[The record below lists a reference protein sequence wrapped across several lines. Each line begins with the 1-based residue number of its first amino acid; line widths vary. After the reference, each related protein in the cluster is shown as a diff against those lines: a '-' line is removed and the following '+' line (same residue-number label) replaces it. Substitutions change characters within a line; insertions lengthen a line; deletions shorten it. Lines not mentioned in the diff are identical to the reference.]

1 MKKIVIFG
9 APGSGKGTMAEFI
22 RDAWQIP
29 WISTGEIF
37 RHEMKEKTELGVK
50 ISESMDRGE
59 LVADE
64 VVNEIV
70 RLRLAQADAQRG
82 FILDGY
88 PRDLAQAQYLT
99 SIIDLDVALF
109 IKCTDVVVAGR
120 MAARRTCPNCGEI
133 FNVIVKPPKKE
144 NICDNCQSTLVLRP
158 DAQAEAI
165 AERLAIF
172 HRNNDALIDYY
183 QQQGKLATVNGDPAI
198 EPVWLEIK
206 KILGIN
212 SN

>member
-158 DAQAEAI
+158 DAQPEAI

-172 HRNNDALIDYY
+172 HLNNDALIDYY

>member
-37 RHEMKEKTELGVK
+37 RHEMLAKSELGVK
-50 ISESMDRGE
+50 ISESMYRGQ

-64 VVNEIV
+64 VVNQIV
-70 RLRLAQADAQRG
+70 RQRLAQDDAQKG

-99 SIIDLDVALF
+99 TVINLDIALF
-109 IKCTDVVVAGR
+109 IKCSDAIVAGR

-133 FNVIVKPPKKE
+133 FNIIVKPPQQE
-144 NICDNCQSTLVLRP
+144 NICDHCQTPLVMRP
-158 DAQAEAI
+158 DAQPAAI

-172 HRNNDALIDYY
+172 HKNNDQLIDYY
-183 QQQGKLATVNGDPAI
+183 QNGGKLIVVDGDPAI
-198 EPVWLEIK
+198 NEVWQNIK
-206 KILGIN
+206 QVLHIIN
-212 SN
+212 N